1 MRPVPLDLTTA
12 FLFSVIQGGIAASQ
26 TTNATKTYMEK
37 QYEHIVSDYSAMSRE
52 WNTLTLEEQMEY
64 TGGRFLC
71 AKKNTKEPSL
81 RFPSVFKPT
90 IHFCDTGAQ

>member
-1 MRPVPLDLTTA
+1 M
-12 FLFSVIQGGIAASQ
+12 FL
-26 TTNATKTYMEK
+26 YMEK
-37 QYEHIVSDYSAMSRE
+37 QYEHIVSNYSAMSRE

-81 RFPSVFKPT
+81 RLLYRR
-90 IHFCDTGAQ
+90 IACRYYQCR

>member
-1 MRPVPLDLTTA
+1 M
-12 FLFSVIQGGIAASQ
+12 FL
-26 TTNATKTYMEK
+26 YMEK
-37 QYEHIVSDYSAMSRE
+37 QYEHIVSNYSAMSRE

-64 TGGRFLC
+64 TGGRFLWNTGGRFLC